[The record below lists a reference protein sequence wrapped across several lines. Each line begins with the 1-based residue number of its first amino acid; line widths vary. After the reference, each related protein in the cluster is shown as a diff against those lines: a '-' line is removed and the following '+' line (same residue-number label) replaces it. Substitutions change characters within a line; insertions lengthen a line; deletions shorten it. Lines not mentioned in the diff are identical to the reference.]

1 MIGFETVQQQVK
13 VFADVYGQL
22 IEKVEEIDF
31 GENNW
36 IDELHATFDMI
47 RQEAGPQL
55 NTRFKFTDSL
65 AEQLVVHGI
74 AGTHFKLLDI
84 IDQQKTMDN
93 IYQCLSLAGLTL
105 SSLSQLA
112 ARNGALQRIV
122 ESQIDKA
129 LRPLLSVLAFNNL
142 DINPYQSTLVPYLP
156 VFAQLYDLCTPA
168 IEQQP
173 NMFKLSLLSQA
184 EQFSQQA
191 IHGNDCLKQMSLVLR
206 IFQEVEQ
213 QASADTGSELNGL
226 LNRLCQTMVEIP
238 MDDSTLTVERLL
250 QKTSQKI
257 LQTSK
262 PLIVNHMPQ
271 KSLEKISEINESQDM
286 SYFSKTQSVLYETAR
301 TSRVTEER
309 NIREDA
315 TAPPQSKPRT
325 SLLQVEDANKSEA
338 NRASLA
344 PVSFRLSNTMSKIDF
359 DKDVSEA
366 GEEGGDEGVA
376 MELNQTIKS
385 EPGTGKMEMASSQN
399 KRNQGSEQNKNGRSS
414 GNGEIFQ
421 AK

>member
-1 MIGFETVQQQVK
+1 
-13 VFADVYGQL
+13 
-22 IEKVEEIDF
+22 
-31 GENNW
+31 
-36 IDELHATFDMI
+36 
-47 RQEAGPQL
+47 
-55 NTRFKFTDSL
+55 
-65 AEQLVVHGI
+65 
-74 AGTHFKLLDI
+74 
-84 IDQQKTMDN
+84 
-93 IYQCLSLAGLTL
+93 
-105 SSLSQLA
+105 
-112 ARNGALQRIV
+112 
-122 ESQIDKA
+122 
-129 LRPLLSVLAFNNL
+129 
-142 DINPYQSTLVPYLP
+142 
-156 VFAQLYDLCTPA
+156 
-168 IEQQP
+168 
-173 NMFKLSLLSQA
+173 
-184 EQFSQQA
+184 
-191 IHGNDCLKQMSLVLR
+191 
-206 IFQEVEQ
+206 
-213 QASADTGSELNGL
+213 
-226 LNRLCQTMVEIP
+226 
-238 MDDSTLTVERLL
+238 
-250 QKTSQKI
+250 
-257 LQTSK
+257 
-262 PLIVNHMPQ
+262 MPQ

-376 MELNQTIKS
+376 MELNQTIRS

-399 KRNQGSEQNKNGRSS
+399 KRNQDSEQNKNGRSS